1 MYKSCATLTKQQ
13 VMAADESA
21 DIKIYG
27 RVCLACTCRASH
39 TGRFPVGLNQMPLFI
54 IRVMQE
60 TGICGIC
67 DNDRKTN
74 QGRSTTTVS
83 AGVVRCY
90 KKVSSYQPAEVE
102 EKTSLIRFSIINIK
116 PQISSVYLYPDNFKA
131 CRFKATNPNLKPQ
144 LPKFPFRHGQVHIK
158 PGVFAGDDLDAVFA
172 WFQGEGYRIG
182 C

>member
-1 MYKSCATLTKQQ
+1 
-13 VMAADESA
+13 MAADESA

-83 AGVVRCY
+83 AGVAGSY
-90 KKVSSYQPAEVE
+90 KKGDGYQPAEVE
-102 EKTSLIRFSIINIK
+102 EETSLTAF
-116 PQISSVYLYPDNFKA
+116 F
-131 CRFKATNPNLKPQ
+131 
-144 LPKFPFRHGQVHIK
+144 
-158 PGVFAGDDLDAVFA
+158 
-172 WFQGEGYRIG
+172 
-182 C
+182 